1 VKLADVRDVT
11 AVDIVVVYKGGQISG
26 GVHLADLHYAII
38 VFFHLIVLHHQLF
51 VHLIGLPQK
60 VGLLASLSKVHFRH
74 VIGRLEAFDLTTGF
88 L

>member
-1 VKLADVRDVT
+1 VQLADVCDVT
-11 AVDIVVVYKGGQISG
+11 AVDIVVVYKGWQISG
-26 GVHLADLHYAII
+26 RVHLADLHYAII
-38 VFFHLIVLHHQLF
+38 VFFHLIVLHHKLF

-60 VGLLASLSKVHFRH
+60 VSLLASRSKVHFRH